1 MCFCFNVLS
10 SKLFLD
16 SLFPSETTLK
26 RQICATF
33 VTLQVP
39 WDKSLANMVTS
50 HSDGL
55 PHRMRGVGKG
65 EASIGSPPGS
75 DEPAGP
81 KQSHC
86 WLASSLCSSLCLQ
99 FGTGRAFCQ
108 QSPPKGVFLLLN
120 RPQNQTCCLFSRFLG
135 SLQPC
140 LLFGA
145 ASEGIQGIYNVSC
158 LVWTAE
164 NGSGVDF

>member
-26 RQICATF
+26 RQLCATF

-65 EASIGSPPGS
+65 EASIGSRLGRMSQLVPNKATAGWLPPS
-75 DEPAGP
+75 APVF
-81 KQSHC
+81 
-86 WLASSLCSSLCLQ
+86 ASSLEQERLFVSNHPQRVFSYCLTDLRIRHAVC
-99 FGTGRAFCQ
+99 F
-108 QSPPKGVFLLLN
+108 P
-120 RPQNQTCCLFSRFLG
+120 G
-135 SLQPC
+135 SLAPC
-140 LLFGA
+140 NPVFCLGLPQRESREFIMCRVW
-145 ASEGIQGIYNVSC
+145 SEQQKMVQG
-158 LVWTAE
+158 
-164 NGSGVDF
+164 